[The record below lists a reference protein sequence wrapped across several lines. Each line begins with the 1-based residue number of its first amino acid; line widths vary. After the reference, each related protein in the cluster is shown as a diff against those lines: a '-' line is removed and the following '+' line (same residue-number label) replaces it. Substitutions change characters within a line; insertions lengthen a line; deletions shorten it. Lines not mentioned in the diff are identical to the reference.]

1 MKFSSKSGEF
11 DLIDSSTFSGH
22 QIAQGGVLVCV
33 AVVRHFA
40 GAVFDGGQ
48 AFAEFVR
55 DGLVGAGV
63 AERG

>member
-1 MKFSSKSGEF
+1 MNS
-11 DLIDSSTFSGH
+11 DQTACVATFGR
-22 QIAQGGVLVCV
+22 IWPDLVCV
-33 AVVRHFA
+33 AVVGHFA